1 MSKGQDIRLASS
13 VSFGAYYFIG
23 SFIGRY
29 AR

>member
-1 MSKGQDIRLASS
+1 MSKGQDIRLAP
-13 VSFGAYYFIG
+13 VSLGAFYYFG

>member
-1 MSKGQDIRLASS
+1 MNKGQDISLAS
-13 VSFGAYYFIG
+13 VSSGAFTFFG

>member
-1 MSKGQDIRLASS
+1 MNKGQDIRLASVS
-13 VSFGAYYFIG
+13 VGAYWYFG

>member
-1 MSKGQDIRLASS
+1 MNKGQAIRLASS

-23 SFIGRY
+23 SFTGWY